1 MKSIPVEYEDYFDLT
16 KCDINEVSI
25 FENNA
30 GNSCFISPRN
40 KAHFYKG
47 FKLTDNPKVNIYC
60 ELGFYKSSTTNKYIP
75 RPTFIKRNAAGQ
87 VDARHAAK
95 VKIEINDS
103 ADAQNFWKLV
113 GFLNKF
119 KDIVDVG
126 SFESKFMVVAK
137 EAYVVEFNSQSTAD
151 KIKDLQELL
160 ESANLTQLDI
170 ELVLKQNR
178 KKSLANFERLLSDPT
193 SHKVYHD
200 QFNIKGSGEE
210 VIWHHFLSQNH
221 WLLGLNADIR
231 FIRDFIAE
239 ADLGFRSTAGR
250 GSPVVDF
257 LGLNDFTILIEL
269 KTPRTKIFTQSK
281 SETAR
286 TNTWSF
292 SSAFID
298 GVSQCLAQRSDWE
311 KKSSGKMLVKDK
323 EALDKTRYR
332 TLDPKVIFLI
342 GSKKEEFSE
351 TSNNIDD
358 IVKRD
363 TFENFRRNNRNLDI
377 LTFDELY
384 ERANYLVTNTKE
396 IY

>member
-1 MKSIPVEYEDYFDLT
+1 MKFTPIEYAEYFDLT
-16 KCDINEVSI
+16 KWNINEVSI
-25 FENNA
+25 FETNA
-30 GNSCFISPRN
+30 GDACFISPLN
-40 KAHFYKG
+40 KAHIYKG
-47 FKLTDNPKVNIYC
+47 FKLTDNPLVNIYC
-60 ELGFYKSSTTNKYIP
+60 ELGFYKSRNTNKYIP
-75 RPTFIKRNAAGQ
+75 RPTFIKRKVTGE
-87 VDARHAAK
+87 VDARDPAK
-95 VKIEINDS
+95 VKIEIKDS
-103 ADAQNFWKLV
+103 ADAENFWKLV

-119 KDIVDVG
+119 KDLVDVG
-126 SFESKFMVVAK
+126 NFESKFTVVAK
-137 EAYVVEFNSQSTAD
+137 EAYVVEFKSQSTAE

-170 ELVLKQNR
+170 QLVLKENR
-178 KKSLANFERLLSDPT
+178 KRTLTNFKRLLSDQT
-193 SHKVYHD
+193 CHQVYRD
-200 QFNIKGSGEE
+200 QFNIREKGEE
-210 VIWHHFLSQNH
+210 AIWHHFLSQNH

-231 FIRDFIAE
+231 FIRDFITE
-239 ADLGFRSTAGR
+239 ADLGIRSTAGT
-250 GSPVVDF
+250 GSPVADF

-292 SSAFID
+292 SSPFID

-311 KKSSGKMLVKDK
+311 KKSSEKMLVKNK
-323 EALDKTRYR
+323 EVLDKTRYR
-332 TLDPKVIFLI
+332 TLDPKVIFII
-342 GSKKEEFSE
+342 GFKNEEFSE
-351 TSNNIDD
+351 TSTNVDD
-358 IVKRD
+358 IIKRD